1 MPARSRRRP
10 QCGHLTKAK
19 KTITSTAAA
28 TAISTT
34 ATELFVIRAIKP
46 NKATMPII
54 LQTTI
59 LAVLSFMFSFLHKSF
74 PDFLPLLLNP

>member
-1 MPARSRRRP
+1 M
-10 QCGHLTKAK
+10 KAK

-28 TAISTT
+28 TAISIT

-46 NKATMPII
+46 NKTTMPIM

-59 LAVLSFMFSFLHKSF
+59 LAVLSFMFFFLHKSC
-74 PDFLPLLLNP
+74 PLCEAISFRSC